1 MFAFRKKKGPTVGLD
16 IDSGSLTM
24 VQLSESK
31 MGLELV
37 RFASQ
42 PTPPNVVREGLIAD
56 PEIVGSIVSELV
68 LQAGIPS
75 RGAPPTINVVVPGQ
89 SVVTK
94 LVPVP
99 TGMPPEELEDV
110 VTQEAINHVPFPI
123 QEASLDWAIM
133 PASERTDAD
142 GVRRVEVI
150 LAAIQKTIVDSYWR
164 TAQVAGVELGRI
176 DVSYLA
182 VIRCLSLSGYL
193 AEENKLIMSVNIRRD
208 ATDINLVKNGMP
220 LFSRSVL
227 LGVETLGE
235 AISRSLDVSLDESLC
250 MLPQIAIFGGSALD
264 ARLGQAAQVAR
275 TVLGDITDEVGRS
288 LEFYKSQVG
297 DVAVDQIL
305 LCGAGCELPQLSE
318 FIANRLNI
326 QTQVVDPLRNIIFD
340 AALIPAEK
348 RSTQTMILGAVT
360 NPGWTTV
367 PTVDLELNKQSLPTV
382 AVEGLEERR
391 TMRVV
396 PEIQT
401 PWFLPAI
408 SSGVGLV
415 LVVAGL
421 WAYFSQYDVPKKQN
435 ELAQLETNIEL
446 GKRQLKNLAN
456 LKEENAVLTRKK
468 KVLDIIV
475 NQGHPWSSVLQ
486 VIAECTPP
494 GLQVRKVVLSGNA
507 VTVEGSAI
515 DFTKV
520 SHLAINLGG
529 SAILTDST
537 VDWTKRQMTTDPRVI
552 DFAVT
557 ARIRPDVGAH
567 PTLAVRAQVLNF
579 YADWCAPCR
588 QVKPI
593 IDEAKQKYGDKVEFV
608 VLNADDLANKSLMA
622 KYQVKSIPTIC
633 FIDDQGKLVDK
644 LVGFNGPLP
653 IWVAL
658 EKITQ
663 QAQSGTTK

>member
-16 IDSGSLTM
+16 INSGSLTI

-37 RFASQ
+37 RYASQ

-56 PEIVGSIVSELV
+56 SEIVGSMVAELV

-75 RGAPPTINVVVPGQ
+75 RSAPPTVNVVVPGQ

-123 QEASLDWAIM
+123 QEANLDWAIM
-133 PASERTDAD
+133 PATERTDAD

-164 TAQVAGVELGRI
+164 TAEIAGVQLGRM

-182 VIRCLSLSGYL
+182 VIRSLSRAGYL
-193 AEENKLIMSVNIRRD
+193 ALDDKLIMSVNIRHD
-208 ATDINLVKNGMP
+208 ATDINLVRNGMP

-235 AISRSLDVSLDESLC
+235 AIARSLDVSLDESLS
-250 MLPQIAIFGGSALD
+250 MLPQVSIFGSPAQD
-264 ARLGQAAQVAR
+264 ARLAQAAQVAR
-275 TVLGDITDEVGRS
+275 TVLGDITDEVARS
-288 LEFYKSQVG
+288 LEFYKSQAG
-297 DVAVDQIL
+297 DVVVEQVL
-305 LCGAGCELPQLSE
+305 LCGAGCELSQLNE

-326 QTQVVDPLRNIIFD
+326 QTQVVDPLRNILVE
-340 AALIPAEK
+340 AALIPPEK
-348 RSTQTMILGAVT
+348 RATHTMILGAVT
-360 NPGWTTV
+360 NPGSTVV
-367 PTVDLELNKQSLPTV
+367 PTVDLELNKELPATS
-382 AVEGLEERR
+382 AVEGLEEHR
-391 TMRVV
+391 TQRVISEV
-396 PEIQT
+396 QT
-401 PWFLPAI
+401 PWFMPAI

-435 ELAQLETNIEL
+435 ELAQLETDIEL
-446 GKRQLKNLAN
+446 GKRQLKNMSN
-456 LKEENAVLTRKK
+456 LKEDNELLTRKK

-475 NQGHPWSSVLQ
+475 NQGRPWSYVLQ
-486 VIAECTPP
+486 IIRQCTPP
-494 GLQVRKVVLSGNA
+494 GLQVRKVVLSGNS

-529 SAILTDST
+529 SPILTDST
-537 VDWTKRQMTTDPRVI
+537 VEWTKRQMSTDPRVI
-552 DFAVT
+552 DFGVT
-557 ARIRPDVGAH
+557 ARLRPGVGAH
-567 PTLAVRAQVLNF
+567 PSLAGKAQVLDF
-579 YADWCAPCR
+579 SADWCEPCR

-593 IDEAKQKYGDKVEFV
+593 IEEAKQKYADKVEFV
-608 VLNADDLANKSLMA
+608 VLNADDQANKSLLA
-622 KYQVKSIPTIC
+622 KYQVKSIPTLC
-633 FIDDQGKLVDK
+633 FIDDKGNLVDK
-644 LVGFNGPLP
+644 LVGFNGAQP

-658 EKITQ
+658 EKVVQ
-663 QAQSGTTK
+663 VAQLATPK